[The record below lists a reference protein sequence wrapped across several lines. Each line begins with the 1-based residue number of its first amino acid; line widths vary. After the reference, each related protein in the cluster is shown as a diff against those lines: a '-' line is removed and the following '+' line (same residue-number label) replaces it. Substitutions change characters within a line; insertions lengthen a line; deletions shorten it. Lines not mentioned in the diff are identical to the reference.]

1 MYVAALNQDAPEY
14 ATAVEAGSTDALYSA
29 VSLKDQRRDGGENHY
44 DMSAPGEKSRGKNA
58 KLKQQQH
65 QQPEQQQHQQQ
76 QQQEAPTM
84 VYDVAQHASGSG
96 GGGGSAAAPSQLA
109 EYSHLAPRN
118 DCWGGNNVYDLGPL
132 QRNKQQ

>member
-14 ATAVEAGSTDALYSA
+14 ATAVEAGSTDALYSV

-58 KLKQQQH
+58 KRKQQQH
-65 QQPEQQQHQQQ
+65 QQPGQQQHQQQ
-76 QQQEAPTM
+76 EQQEAPTM

-96 GGGGSAAAPSQLA
+96 GGGGAAAAPSQLA

-118 DCWGGNNVYDLGPL
+118 DC
-132 QRNKQQ
+132 